1 MADVLMKLSRSF
13 NYEIYHCNI
22 IRINRIHYYCF
33 YNHTS
38 SILDRFNP
46 FLKTEYSYAK
56 VPKGTQQYV
65 NITAYSERGEKL
77 DYKLTFNGFSPSRT
91 YVEIKHKGQYVIS
104 ITYVE
109 KEDIPKEVRQE

>member
-22 IRINRIHYYCF
+22 IRINIIHYYCF
-33 YNHTS
+33 YNNHHP
-38 SILDRFNP
+38 ILDRFNP

-65 NITAYSERGEKL
+65 NITAYSE
-77 DYKLTFNGFSPSRT
+77 
-91 YVEIKHKGQYVIS
+91 KGGKAI
-104 ITYVE
+104 IN
-109 KEDIPKEVRQE
+109 

>member
-22 IRINRIHYYCF
+22 IRLIVSITIAFTIIH
-33 YNHTS
+33 HP
-38 SILDRFNP
+38 ILDRFNP

-65 NITAYSERGEKL
+65 NITAYSEKGGEAII
-77 DYKLTFNGFSPSRT
+77 N
-91 YVEIKHKGQYVIS
+91 
-104 ITYVE
+104 
-109 KEDIPKEVRQE
+109 